1 MLVNYSIVSL
11 VPCLVRDE
19 HINVGVVVWAANPS
33 AAPVDVEARN
43 AFSSLM
49 VVRMVDSLD
58 ETVLGRALPEQMR
71 SRYTRAS
78 GDLKKRLDGK
88 SGDDIT
94 IMSAHMN
101 NLLQLTPPQR
111 MASTSG
117 DLEAEADALF
127 STMVWSATLHTVV
140 DADRQP

>member
-1 MLVNYSIVSL
+1 MLVNYSVVSL

-19 HINVGVVVWAANPS
+19 RINVGVAAWAAKPNVALIDPRVSS
-33 AAPVDVEARN
+33 ALFSPV
-43 AFSSLM
+43 

-71 SRYTRAS
+71 SSYTRAI

-117 DLEAEADALF
+117 DLEAEADELF
-127 STMVWSATLHTVV
+127 DAMVWIVNHEE
-140 DADRQP
+140 

>member
-1 MLVNYSIVSL
+1 MLINYSVVSL

-19 HINVGVVVWAANPS
+19 HINVGVVVWATNPN
-33 AAPVDVEARN
+33 AAPVDVEAKS
-43 AFSSLM
+43 AFSYP
-49 VVRMVDSLD
+49 VAVRIVNSLD

-71 SRYTRAS
+71 SSYTRAI
-78 GDLKKRLDGK
+78 GALKKRLDGK
-88 SGDDIT
+88 SGYDIT

-117 DLEAEADALF
+117 DLAAEADELF